1 MTQFLSPFTPPP
13 LLRMPTYCIN
23 DCDTRVSHKGNTC
36 GTCMKAM
43 KAAMKASG
51 MENCNINIVNRPSGN
66 RCGNDCGSRVA
77 YKGDVCITCAE
88 ALKAAMKASG
98 MENCNINIVNRP
110 SGNRCGN
117 DCGSRVAYKGDVC
130 ITCAEAQALLSGNIT
145 G

>member
-1 MTQFLSPFTPPP
+1 MGNGAGVQSDGVCARLVATSMMSSLSAMCDNNDSIFVTFYPPP

-88 ALKAAMKASG
+88 A
-98 MENCNINIVNRP
+98 
-110 SGNRCGN
+110 
-117 DCGSRVAYKGDVC
+117 
-130 ITCAEAQALLSGNIT
+130 QALLSGNIT